1 MGNYPNLSDSDYAVM
16 EILWR
21 DKEASSSSI
30 NAELSGKFGWSRQTV
45 GTYLKRL
52 VNKKLVDTKK
62 KNNRDFIYFP
72 IVTKEQY
79 GTDMTSSYLNKY
91 FHSLSH
97 MVAGIMQKEDIS
109 DDEIDEMEQLIKG
122 YKAKQNGGGND

>member
-1 MGNYPNLSDSDYAVM
+1 MGNYPTLSESDYAVM

-21 DKEASSSSI
+21 DNEVSTSNISKELY
-30 NAELSGKFGWSRQTV
+30 NKFTWSRQTV

-52 VNKKLVDTKK
+52 VNKKLVATKR

-91 FHSLSH
+91 FGSLSH
-97 MVAGIMQKEDIS
+97 MVSGIMQKENITN
-109 DDEIDEMEQLIKG
+109 DEIDALEQVIKD
-122 YKAKQNGGGND
+122 YKAKQNGDNND